1 MRDDD
6 EGGAAGH
13 QVPTP
18 SSGLPTRQPD
28 PSGVPA
34 WRWWLRLFITGLL
47 VGGAAVYLMDLVP
60 LVGVFIAG
68 MVFGIVIDRFV
79 LWPIAVLLARVDDSV
94 RRR

>member
-1 MRDDD
+1 M
-6 EGGAAGH
+6 
-13 QVPTP
+13 
-18 SSGLPTRQPD
+18 
-28 PSGVPA
+28 
-34 WRWWLRLFITGLL
+34 
-47 VGGAAVYLMDLVP
+47 YLMDLVP

>member
-6 EGGAAGH
+6 KGGAADE
-13 QVPTP
+13 TP
-18 SSGLPTRQPD
+18 PRGYADLPTRQPD

-60 LVGVFIAG
+60 LAGVFIAG